1 MGMHRIVGLLAAV
14 AALCCTAPAQQISL
28 RETKRFQAEDVI
40 IMRVQFSPA
49 DDRLLTA
56 SAGGEA
62 ALWTLA
68 GAPLGRFAGQRPPM
82 FAANFTPGGEHI
94 VTTGYDGT
102 VRMWSLQSGHVH
114 VLHLV
119 KAAVTDA
126 VFCGSSE
133 LLVVSSDAGLG
144 ELLQVDAN
152 QDERSTLLAELV
164 GPGTA
169 RRVACDAAHKRF
181 AVTFDSGVIQL
192 SNLRGHERWHFE
204 TGQNRLNAIAFSQDG
219 KRLVTAST
227 DGSVK
232 VWTDRGQPVVTLA
245 PANAGW
251 VNEARFSPDGK
262 TVVIATDDGR
272 VRLYSL
278 SGALLVEQQVT
289 KARVTTAGFSR
300 DGKLIAAGSSNG
312 EVVLFEVK
320 HD

>member
-1 MGMHRIVGLLAAV
+1 MVVLSALGCAAS
-14 AALCCTAPAQQISL
+14 AQKVSL
-28 RETKRFQAEDVI
+28 RETKRFQAEDVL
-40 IMRVQFSPA
+40 IMRVQFSPTG
-49 DDRLLTA
+49 DRLLTA

-62 ALWTLA
+62 GLWTLQ
-68 GAPLGRFAGQRPPM
+68 GEDVGRFVGQRPPM
-82 FAANFTPGGEHI
+82 FAANFTPGAEHI

-102 VRMWSLQSGHVH
+102 VRLWSLQSGHVH
-114 VLHLV
+114 VLHLI

-133 LLVVSSDAGLG
+133 VLVVSSDAGVG
-144 ELLQVDAN
+144 ELLHVDIN
-152 QDERSTLLAELV
+152 QDERSTLLAEIV

-169 RRVACDAAHKRF
+169 RRVACDAPHQRF
-181 AVTFDSGVIQL
+181 AVTFDSGVIEL
-192 SNLRGHERWHFE
+192 SDLSGRKRWHFQ
-204 TGQNRLNAIAFSQDG
+204 TGQNRLNAIAFSRNG
-219 KRLVTAST
+219 NLLLTAST

-232 VWTDRGQPVVTLA
+232 VWTSRGKPVVTLA

-251 VNEARFSPDGK
+251 VNEARFSPDDK

-278 SGALLVEQQVT
+278 SGALLLEQQVS

-300 DGKLIAAGSSNG
+300 DGKLLAAGTSAG
-312 EVVLFEVK
+312 ELVLYEVK